1 MADITVDFRVL
12 AEQGHRR
19 EIIFTTCL
27 LSFFGVR
34 KSVSFGSCDY
44 EFSLV
49 GFMGTWLSKTR
60 TRVVARARQ
69 V

>member
-19 EIIFTTCL
+19 DDHFYNMFIIIFGL
-27 LSFFGVR
+27 R
-34 KSVSFGSCDY
+34 KTVSFGSCDY